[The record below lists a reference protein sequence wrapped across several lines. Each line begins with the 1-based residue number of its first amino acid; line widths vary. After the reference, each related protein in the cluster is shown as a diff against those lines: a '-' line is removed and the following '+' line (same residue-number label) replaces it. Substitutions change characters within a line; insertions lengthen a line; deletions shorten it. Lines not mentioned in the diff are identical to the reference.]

1 MKKFQPTP
9 EPTDFSSRCRDP
21 GALWLQRNPNHNG
34 RPKDFWSQFEG
45 DLRCVFGGLCAYS
58 VMTVSNG
65 HVDHFVPIAL
75 LRKAGRLGEAY
86 EWSNFRF
93 ADPHFNQKKGIA
105 EVLDPFKVE
114 DDWFELL
121 LPSLQLR
128 LTDKVPATCRKL
140 AEFTI
145 CNLGLD
151 HGEKVVRYRQEFFR
165 LWQAGRVTIDFLDEW
180 APLIARAIRLHPVY
194 GASLSSS

>member
-21 GALWLQRNPNHNG
+21 GALWLQRNPN
-34 RPKDFWSQFEG
+34 RSPKDFWSQFEG
-45 DLRCVFGGLCAYS
+45 ELRSVFGGLCAYS
-58 VMTVSNG
+58 VMTVGNG

-75 LRKAGRLGEAY
+75 LKTNGRLGEAY

-105 EVLDPFKVE
+105 AVLDPFEVE
-114 DDWFELL
+114 DDWFELV

-128 LTDKVPATCRKL
+128 LTDKVPAQYRER

-145 CNLGLD
+145 RRLGLD
-151 HGEKVVRYRQEFFR
+151 HGERVVRYRQQFFTS
-165 LWQAGRVTIDFLDEW
+165 WQKGRVTIDFLDEW
-180 APLIARAIRLHPVY
+180 APLIARAIRRDPVY
-194 GASLSSS
+194 GASLSSP